1 MSNGYDT
8 LNDEI
13 INNLV
18 SVVNLD
24 KKINKSADCNAE
36 LSLEKLK
43 SICQELLLR
52 LHPDKKCQSSS
63 LQSNLLNDSESSEFS
78 DVLAAWKFLSNY
90 SNDGDHELTRRI
102 LARQYEIVNENT
114 GTVSK
119 PLWKVILLQSFVTTD
134 DDSMTHPCRCGGL
147 FVLSN
152 EDFDDLKAVLNED
165 IKTDSKASCE
175 LENEN
180 CECHELIEVEC
191 ETCSL
196 VIGVKIKLT
205 E

>member
-24 KKINKSADCNAE
+24 KKINKSADGNAE

-63 LQSNLLNDSESSEFS
+63 LQSNLSNDSESSEFS

-119 PLWKVILLQSFVTTD
+119 PLWKVILLQSFVTTGKN
-134 DDSMTHPCRCGGL
+134 TYYTR
-147 FVLSN
+147 N
-152 EDFDDLKAVLNED
+152 FDYSRDQ
-165 IKTDSKASCE
+165 S
-175 LENEN
+175 
-180 CECHELIEVEC
+180 
-191 ETCSL
+191 
-196 VIGVKIKLT
+196 
-205 E
+205 